1 MQAPSVPPPAPSA
14 GNYRWLVCAL
24 LFFATTVNYVD
35 RSILSLIKPLLD
47 QELGWTN
54 EQFGMVNGAFQF
66 AYGVSVLWFGWF
78 IDRVGTKIG
87 YAVSIAAWSVAALG
101 HSLVGSVTGFFV
113 ARISLGLGEGGNFP
127 SAIKAVALWFPKRER
142 ALATSLFNSGSNV
155 GAILAPVVVPWIAL
169 TFGWRAAFIA
179 AGLAGFTWLFLW
191 FPFYNVP
198 EKITRLSAGELA
210 HIRSD
215 AEASDG
221 DVAKISWW
229 SLLGYRQT
237 WSFAVAKFMTDPIW
251 WFFLIWLPDYF
262 NKSRQ
267 LNITKS
273 IPHLVTIYTIVT
285 VLSIVS
291 TWVTGHLANVGWT
304 VTKAR
309 KINMGIAAVCVVP
322 VYFAT
327 QVGNWTA
334 VLLIGLAAGAH
345 QAWSANL
352 FTTISDMF
360 PKRAIASIVGIGGM
374 AGAAGGVLFPVFSG
388 WILDGFTAR
397 GDVTGGYHVLFAIC
411 AFAYVATFAIHHLLA
426 PRFEQFEMK
435 KT

>member
-1 MQAPSVPPPAPSA
+1 V
-14 GNYRWLVCAL
+14 
-24 LFFATTVNYVD
+24 
-35 RSILSLIKPLLD
+35 
-47 QELGWTN
+47 
-54 EQFGMVNGAFQF
+54 
-66 AYGVSVLWFGWF
+66 
-78 IDRVGTKIG
+78 
-87 YAVSIAAWSVAALG
+87 
-101 HSLVGSVTGFFV
+101 
-113 ARISLGLGEGGNFP
+113 
-127 SAIKAVALWFPKRER
+127 
-142 ALATSLFNSGSNV
+142 
-155 GAILAPVVVPWIAL
+155 
-169 TFGWRAAFIA
+169 
-179 AGLAGFTWLFLW
+179 AGLAGFICLFFWLPL
-191 FPFYNVP
+191 YNIP
-198 EKITRLSAGELA
+198 EKVKRLGAGELA

-215 AEASDG
+215 AADQNGE
-221 DVAKISWW
+221 VAKISYW
-229 SLLGYRQT
+229 SLLRYRQT
-237 WSFAVAKFMTDPIW
+237 WSFIVAKFMTDPIW

-262 NKSRQ
+262 NNSRQ

-352 FTTISDMF
+352 FTTVSDMF

-374 AGAAGGVLFPVFSG
+374 AGAAGGVLFPVLSG
-388 WILDGFTAR
+388 EILDYFTAR
-397 GDVTGGYHVLFAIC
+397 GNVTGGYHILFAIC
-411 AFAYVATFAIHHLLA
+411 AFAYVVTFAIHHLLA

-435 KT
+435 SA

>member
-1 MQAPSVPPPAPSA
+1 M
-14 GNYRWLVCAL
+14 
-24 LFFATTVNYVD
+24 FTV
-35 RSILSLIKPLLD
+35 
-47 QELGWTN
+47 
-54 EQFGMVNGAFQF
+54 
-66 AYGVSVLWFGWF
+66 
-78 IDRVGTKIG
+78 
-87 YAVSIAAWSVAALG
+87 
-101 HSLVGSVTGFFV
+101 
-113 ARISLGLGEGGNFP
+113 
-127 SAIKAVALWFPKRER
+127 VALWFPKRER

-327 QVGNWTA
+327 QVGNWSA

-397 GDVTGGYHVLFAIC
+397 GNVTGGYHVLFAIC
-411 AFAYVATFAIHHLLA
+411 AFAYVVTFAIHHLLA

-435 KT
+435 ST